1 MKRFTAAIGLF
12 AMSLT
17 SATGALAQDK
27 TMDRQTNEVSPVR
40 GIERDSAARPPR
52 PRPDPD
58 SEVQSIDGWGNNETT
73 LDMGSA
79 HSSLTRMTGANYA
92 DGINT
97 IDDANLPSPRAIS
110 NAVHQEDR
118 ARPNRQRYT
127 DMLWQW
133 GQFLDHDISITDG
146 ANPPEPAPI
155 SVPTGDPSF
164 DPGSSGTAQI
174 DFNRSIY
181 DPDSTPRQQ
190 INEITAWI
198 DGSNVYGSDQARADA
213 LRTFVDGQLKTSDGE
228 LLPFNDLGLAN
239 AGGPSP
245 TLFLAGDVRANE
257 QVGLAAMHT
266 LFVREHN
273 RIARLRK
280 IRRAEATDEEL
291 YQYAR
296 RMVIAQLQVITY
308 RDFVPALLG
317 SDGLPRYRGYD
328 PSVDAGI
335 RNEFS
340 TAAYRLGHTLLSP
353 ILLRLDAD
361 GNEYAAGH
369 LSLADAFF
377 APSELVDHG
386 IEPLLRGLSSQVC
399 QELDVYVV
407 DEVRDF
413 LFGPPGAGGF
423 DLASLNIQRGR
434 DHGLARYND
443 VREAMGFERA
453 ATFADISRDRRV
465 RQRLA
470 SVYASPDDVDLWT
483 GGLAEERADGAMLG
497 PLFASI
503 VATQFAALRD
513 GDRFWYQRTL
523 SPQDQ
528 RRVERTTLAEIIRR
542 NTSIGDELA
551 DNVFRL
557 PPPAG

>member
-1 MKRFTAAIGLF
+1 MTKSIAHIGLI
-12 AMSLT
+12 AISLA
-17 SATGALAQDK
+17 SATGAWAQD
-27 TMDRQTNEVSPVR
+27 QTNERQSNKVSPVR
-40 GIERDSAARPPR
+40 GIERDTAAAPARPGPR
-52 PRPDPD
+52 PNP
-58 SEVQSIDGWGNNETT
+58 EVQSIDGWGNNETT
-73 LDMGSA
+73 LAMGAA
-79 HSSLTRMTGANYA
+79 HSKLSRMTEADYA
-92 DGINT
+92 DGVAVIN
-97 IDDANLPSPRAIS
+97 DAQLPSPRAIS
-110 NAVHQEDR
+110 NAVHQEIA
-118 ARPNRQRYT
+118 ARPNRLRYT

-146 ANPPEPAPI
+146 TDPPEPAPI
-155 SVPTGDPSF
+155 AVPSGDPSF
-164 DPGSSGTAQI
+164 DPLGTGTAQI
-174 DFNRSIY
+174 DFNRSLY
-181 DPDSTPRQQ
+181 DTDSTLRQQ
-190 INEITAWI
+190 VNEITAWI
-198 DGSNVYGSDQARADA
+198 DGSNVYGSDQERADA
-213 LRTFVDGQLKTSDGE
+213 LRTFVDGQLKTSDGD

-245 TLFLAGDVRANE
+245 ALFLAGDVRANE

-296 RMVIAQLQVITY
+296 RRVIAQLQVITY

-317 SDGLPRYRGYD
+317 RDGLPRYQGYD

-353 ILLRLDAD
+353 ILLRLDAE
-361 GNEYAAGH
+361 GNEHVAGH

-377 APSELVDHG
+377 APDELVNYG
-386 IEPLLRGLSSQVC
+386 IEPLLRGLSGQIC
-399 QELDVYVV
+399 QELDVYIV

-443 VREAMGFERA
+443 VREGMGFERA
-453 ATFADISRDRRV
+453 ATFADITSNRRV

-470 SVYASPDDVDLWT
+470 SIYATPDDVDLWT
-483 GGLAEERADGAMLG
+483 GGLAEDRVDDAMLG
-497 PLFASI
+497 PLFARI

-513 GDRFWYQRTL
+513 GDRFWYQRVL
-523 SPQDQ
+523 PRQEQ
-528 RRVERTTLAEIIRR
+528 RQIERTTLADIIRR
-542 NTSIGDELA
+542 NTTIADELPN
-551 DNVFRL
+551 NVFRR
-557 PPPAG
+557 PPPA

>member
-1 MKRFTAAIGLF
+1 MIFF
-12 AMSLT
+12 AHRS
-17 SATGALAQDK
+17 
-27 TMDRQTNEVSPVR
+27 
-40 GIERDSAARPPR
+40 
-52 PRPDPD
+52 
-58 SEVQSIDGWGNNETT
+58 
-73 LDMGSA
+73 
-79 HSSLTRMTGANYA
+79 SSLNSQH
-92 DGINT
+92 
-97 IDDANLPSPRAIS
+97 DA
-110 NAVHQEDR
+110 
-118 ARPNRQRYT
+118 
-127 DMLWQW
+127 
-133 GQFLDHDISITDG
+133 
-146 ANPPEPAPI
+146 
-155 SVPTGDPSF
+155 
-164 DPGSSGTAQI
+164 
-174 DFNRSIY
+174 
-181 DPDSTPRQQ
+181 
-190 INEITAWI
+190 
-198 DGSNVYGSDQARADA
+198 
-213 LRTFVDGQLKTSDGE
+213 
-228 LLPFNDLGLAN
+228 
-239 AGGPSP
+239 
-245 TLFLAGDVRANE
+245 
-257 QVGLAAMHT
+257 
-266 LFVREHN
+266 
-273 RIARLRK
+273 
-280 IRRAEATDEEL
+280 
-291 YQYAR
+291 
-296 RMVIAQLQVITY
+296 VIAQLQVITY

-317 SDGLPRYRGYD
+317 RDGLPRYRGYD
-328 PSVDAGI
+328 PSVDASI

-353 ILLRLDAD
+353 ILLRVDAD
-361 GNEYAAGH
+361 GNEHAAGH

-377 APSELVDHG
+377 APNELIEHG
-386 IEPLLRGLSSQVC
+386 IEPLLRGLSDQVC
-399 QELDVYVV
+399 QELDVYIV

-483 GGLAEERADGAMLG
+483 GGLSEDRTGEAMLG

-503 VATQFAALRD
+503 VATQFVALRD

-528 RRVERTTLAEIIRR
+528 RRVERTTLADIIRR